1 MVKKSDNTVQVESFS
16 VSFEHARLQNHS
28 GQDTLAKSQGFDGQL
43 PASFLQLITS
53 NHAWIVEGTL
63 TTLLLEP
70 FVLHAECHQLGR
82 SGYHSLPVST
92 FIYLYLPAPLCCP
105 GSLQR
110 LYTFSTLTESF
121 VQACLMANHRDPL
134 VKSFLPRCDKI

>member
-1 MVKKSDNTVQVESFS
+1 MVKKSDNTVQVESCS
-16 VSFEHARLQNHS
+16 VSLEHARPQSHS

-92 FIYLYLPAPLCCP
+92 FIYLYLPAPLCYP

-110 LYTFSTLTESF
+110 LYTSSTLTESF
-121 VQACLMANHRDPL
+121 VQDG
-134 VKSFLPRCDKI
+134 KSP